1 MRAAKVYVFNGEK
14 YLRWDIAQDNF
25 DFEAKIADEW
35 VSSQP
40 PHTGFKNVVSSTG
53 NFADGIDAAVN
64 WGNGKA
70 YFFKGNKYL
79 RWDIAQ
85 DKFDFEAKIADEWV
99 SSQPPHTGFKNVV
112 SSTGNFADG
121 IDAAVNWAA
130 PFGFPAGAQ
139 QFATTQGTFRRFPP
153 PPTHV
158 NNTDRPQFTTEAAR
172 MVPYTGPGAG
182 TAARVHPAV
191 AQPLSALMGA
201 LLGQG
206 AAIDDESMKRAR
218 VAVAFRPST
227 AAEGAA
233 YLAALKKTIAQSPQ
247 IFGTRTFPANLEA
260 RAQSELGFTGS
271 PAHNAFRDAV
281 AASPNWNAQLAQ
293 QLVSI
298 TANFKAPRGGSTHH
312 SGLVVD
318 IDFPF
323 ARSAQD
329 VKFHNTQR
337 ERNADALRS
346 AAGVWLN
353 ANAPLYGFDS
363 FNTATEIWH
372 QEWRLWRGTDADPA

>member
-1 MRAAKVYVFNGEK
+1 VRAGKVYVFKGDK
-14 YLRWDIAQDNF
+14 YLRWDIALDKL
-25 DFEAKIADEW
+25 DFEALIADEW
-35 VSSQP
+35 NSSQP
-40 PHTGFKNVVSSTG
+40 PHTGFKDIVSKTG
-53 NFADGIDAAVN
+53 SFAA
-64 WGNGKA
+64 
-70 YFFKGNKYL
+70 
-79 RWDIAQ
+79 
-85 DKFDFEAKIADEWV
+85 
-99 SSQPPHTGFKNVV
+99 
-112 SSTGNFADG
+112 G

-139 QFATTQGTFRRFPP
+139 QFATPQGAFRRFPP
-153 PPTHV
+153 PATHG
-158 NNTDRPQFTTEAAR
+158 NNADRPQFSTPAVR

-182 TAARVHPAV
+182 TANPRIHPAV

-201 LLGQG
+201 LIGQG
-206 AAIDDESMKRAR
+206 ASIDDESMKQAR
-218 VAVAFRPST
+218 VAVAFRPPT

-233 YLAALKKTIAQSPQ
+233 YLAALKKTIAQNPQ
-247 IFGTRTFPANLEA
+247 IFGGRTFPANLEA
-260 RAQSELGFTGS
+260 MAQSELGFTGS

-281 AASPNWNAQLAQ
+281 AAAPTWNGVLAQ

-298 TANFKAPRGGSTHH
+298 TGNFKAPRGGSTHH
-312 SGLVVD
+312 SGVVVD

-323 ARSAQD
+323 ARSATD
-329 VKFHNTQR
+329 VKFHNTLR

-372 QEWRLWRGTDADPA
+372 QEWRLWQGTDADPARPP